1 MINQV
6 ILVGRAGKAPE
17 LYTTKTDK
25 KVVKFT
31 VATWENYKDD
41 TQESGWRQET
51 EWHNIV
57 VWGPSAENLSK
68 KVKVGDMVYVQGA
81 IRTRHY
87 EDKDGNTKYITEVV
101 GFAKPIIPKKGQSGS
116 EIPEPAAEQKKDPK
130 PLNPKPESEKPVQG
144 KIIDEDDLP
153 F

>member
-101 GFAKPIIPKKGQSGS
+101 GFAKPIIPKKGTGTNAEPEHPAEKQPAPLNKIS
-116 EIPEPAAEQKKDPK
+116 EPEPK
-130 PLNPKPESEKPVQG
+130 PQQSR
-144 KIIDEDDLP
+144 IIDEDDLP